1 MLQESQGAPSAA
13 AAKKRKPSAAPS
25 KIQKNQKPE
34 KPSADQENQ
43 PKKPKKAA
51 ADAEL
56 EALEIKRKALVMKN
70 RWVEKLQ
77 ELIAEVS
84 LSTKR
89 AEEFSDCDELLACKL
104 FCLRGEYSSRFQASL
119 V

>member
-1 MLQESQGAPSAA
+1 MNTRPMLQESQGAPSAA

-34 KPSADQENQ
+34 NPSADQENQ
-43 PKKPKKAA
+43 P
-51 ADAEL
+51 
-56 EALEIKRKALVMKN
+56 KN

-104 FCLRGEYSSRFQASL
+104 FCLR
-119 V
+119 